1 MKKGFLI
8 LISICLIFFTS
19 SCSSIHRDYQED
31 ELANLAL
38 SDYGFDLFSVFKI
51 IDIETS
57 NMLTGNTYQNSGVI
71 IGTIRGKY
79 KLLFVPRKV
88 AEAPFFVG
96 EEIYFDLKEIY
107 TYLRLNNVD
116 QMFLQDYGSL
126 SITVMPYS
134 KILAANQTVVFDTHL
149 FFVVTTDSEVFYCNY
164 AKKSL
169 LIFDMNF
176 KLVE

>member
-8 LISICLIFFTS
+8 LISISLIFFTS
-19 SCSSIHRDYQED
+19 SCRSTHRDYQED

-57 NMLTGNTYQNSGVI
+57 NMLTGKTYQNSGVV
-71 IGTIRGKY
+71 IGTIKGKY

-88 AEAPFFVG
+88 VEVPFFVG

-107 TYLRLNNVD
+107 THLQLKNVD

-134 KILAANQTVVFDTHL
+134 KILEANPKVVFDSRL

-169 LIFDMNF
+169 LIFDVNF
-176 KLVE
+176 KLIE